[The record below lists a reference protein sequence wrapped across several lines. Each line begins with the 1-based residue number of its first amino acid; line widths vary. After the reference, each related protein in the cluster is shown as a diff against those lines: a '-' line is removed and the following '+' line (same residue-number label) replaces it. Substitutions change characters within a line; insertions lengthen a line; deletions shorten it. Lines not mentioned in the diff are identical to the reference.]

1 LGVERATRRR
11 RDHFDLALLSERSDC
26 RGGIAIF
33 KDQRRWVSPGR
44 GRSGCPNDSEA
55 VQSPPGR
62 VLELRSTDRHWKGR
76 ATESQHATVG
86 RREVDPIYAK
96 LKLVIED
103 HIVESGLNL
112 DLAVGALVHAGEV
125 ILHPFQRGG
134 PVGDLNDASGLVDR
148 EGRFARR
155 SEHRPDLFCD
165 LLPEIHLVVSRQVH
179 GRTADAK
186 GGTSTAAAAA
196 ATAAGTAAAGTAAAG
211 TTAGTGSATA
221 CSTGG
226 ARAERGRTFADAVS
240 REAQIINVEQP

>member
-55 VQSPPGR
+55 VQSPQGR

-76 ATESQHATVG
+76 ATESQQATVG

-103 HIVESGLNL
+103 HIVESGIKLVF
-112 DLAVGALVHAGEV
+112 AVESFFDDGEV
-125 ILHPFQRGG
+125 I
-134 PVGDLNDASGLVDR
+134 
-148 EGRFARR
+148 
-155 SEHRPDLFCD
+155 
-165 LLPEIHLVVSRQVH
+165 IHL
-179 GRTADAK
+179 
-186 GGTSTAAAAA
+186 
-196 ATAAGTAAAGTAAAG
+196 
-211 TTAGTGSATA
+211 
-221 CSTGG
+221 
-226 ARAERGRTFADAVS
+226 
-240 REAQIINVEQP
+240 